1 MRMSA
6 NKDNN
11 GEPDTDAVYIRNQFE
26 YDRMQSIH
34 EDIVAIE
41 KFHEMKDSTA
51 DTIIYTVFV
60 FETLITVFLAG
71 MITEHYYIIHSIK
84 LSILL
89 PVKYYLLKKD
99 NLQYR
104 LIELCYYT
112 HGLIMF
118 YIWSPWKPPGL
129 FPALFFAAHGP
140 LIWAIYFWRFSFVP
154 HSIDKMGQLFFQT
167 SPAICTWSMRWYS
180 TPDQG
185 FALCAN
191 PTEPGVNGCNNIGWD
206 ELLLYPFILYGI
218 WLLCYVLIVFYWK
231 AKVIEK
237 NTFSTAA
244 TAVLSKD
251 KRAKGLGMIYTLTH
265 LFGPKY
271 QTQMY
276 FVTYT
281 IMGFLFCALAYLC
294 FISFA
299 FNCVFFFT
307 FVLVACYN
315 GATFYI
321 KVVGKEYY
329 KNEEKKNE

>member
-1 MRMSA
+1 MAA

-11 GEPDTDAVYIRNQFE
+11 NGETDPDNHVYIRNQFE
-26 YDRMQSIH
+26 YDRMESIH

-41 KFHEMKDSTA
+41 RFHEMKDSTA
-51 DTIIYTVFV
+51 DTIIYTVFAFQALV
-60 FETLITVFLAG
+60 TGFLAG
-71 MITEHYYIIHSIK
+71 MITEHYYIVHSIK
-84 LSILL
+84 VLVLL
-89 PVKYYLLKKD
+89 PLRWYVFKQIGKHYFML
-99 NLQYR
+99 
-104 LIELCYYT
+104 ELCT
-112 HGLIMF
+112 WIHILIMF
-118 YIWSPWKPPGL
+118 YIWSPWKPPGM
-129 FPALFFAAHGP
+129 FPSLFFFAHGP
-140 LIWAIYFWRFSFVP
+140 LIWSVYYWRNAFVP
-154 HSIDKMGQLFFQT
+154 HSSEKMCTLFIHIA
-167 SPAICTWSMRWYS
+167 PAMVTWSIRWYS